1 MKGCFVTFEGI
12 EGCGKTTQL
21 SRLADRLREAG
32 RPVVATRQPGGS
44 EIGRRLRELLL
55 DPATSLAPETEL
67 LLYAADRA
75 EHHARVVIPALERD
89 AIVLCDRH
97 LDATL
102 AYQGAARG
110 LSRAWIREMHGR
122 GVLAL
127 RPQRTLWFDLPVE
140 TALARARERTAR
152 TDPAEGRFEDE
163 SLSFHRKVR
172 EGYASLA
179 DAEPDR
185 IRRIDG
191 SGTIEEV
198 AERVEG
204 ALSDLP
210 RLAVGSYS

>member
-1 MKGCFVTFEGI
+1 MSGCFITFEGI
-12 EGCGKTTQL
+12 EGSGKTTQL
-21 SRLADRLREAG
+21 ARLADRLREIG
-32 RPVVATRQPGGS
+32 RTVLATRQPGGTPLG
-44 EIGRRLRELLL
+44 ERLRELLL
-55 DPATSLAPETEL
+55 DPSASLAPETEL

-75 EHHARVVIPALERD
+75 EHHARVVLPALERGE
-89 AIVLCDRH
+89 IVLCDRH

-110 LSRAWIREMHGR
+110 LSRTWIREMHGR

-127 RPQRTLWFDLPVE
+127 RPQRTLWIDVPVD
-140 TALARARERTAR
+140 TALRRARERTALA
-152 TDPAEGRFEDE
+152 TPAESRFEDE
-163 SLSFHRKVR
+163 TLAFHRRVR

-179 DAEPDR
+179 DGEPER

-191 SGTIEEV
+191 TGSVDEV
-198 AERVEG
+198 AERIEA